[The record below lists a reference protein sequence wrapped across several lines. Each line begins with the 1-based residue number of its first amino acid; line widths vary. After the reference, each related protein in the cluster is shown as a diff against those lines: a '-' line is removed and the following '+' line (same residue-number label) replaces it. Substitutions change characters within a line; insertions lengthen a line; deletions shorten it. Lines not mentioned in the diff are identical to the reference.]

1 MLETRSEPLAQRIHR
16 ESTQASISEIA
27 RLLQEVL
34 SRRLTAYVAGVQDG
48 KTVTRWA
55 SGEISEIRDF
65 QVEQRLRATYEIVL
79 LMLNFDSPGTI
90 RAWFL
95 GMNPHLDDA
104 SPADTVRNGDLQDA
118 LQAAWVFGIGA

>member
-1 MLETRSEPLAQRIHR
+1 
-16 ESTQASISEIA
+16 
-27 RLLQEVL
+27 
-34 SRRLTAYVAGVQDG
+34 LTAYVAGVQDG